1 MLARTPAEETPTS
14 AALVARTARGEEA
27 AFTALVARLRTPAL
41 RLAARVLH
49 EPAEAEDAVQAALV
63 KLWQK
68 ADSYRPELGSV
79 EGWFARIVVNSCLDR
94 RRMIRPAAPLEAA
107 GDLADEHPGPD
118 EVADTADRARRTRN
132 AIARLSP
139 RQRAAILLFYGEEQS
154 TAEVAQALETSP
166 KAVEGL
172 LARARADLARMLGE
186 LRSE

>member
-1 MLARTPAEETPTS
+1 MLARTPADDAPTN
-14 AALVARTARGEEA
+14 AGLIARAARGEES
-27 AFTALVARLRTPAL
+27 AFIALVGRLRGPAL
-41 RLAARVLH
+41 RLAARVLDD
-49 EPAEAEDAVQAALV
+49 PAEAEDAVQAALV
-63 KLWQK
+63 KLWRK

-107 GDLADEHPGPD
+107 GDLADEQPGPD

-154 TAEVAQALETSP
+154 TAEVAQALETSL